1 MIPLGPK
8 NSEKRSTIE
17 KMIKREME
25 IGCKTAKKADI

>member
-17 KMIKREME
+17 KMIKSEME
-25 IGCKTAKKADI
+25 IGSKITKKADI